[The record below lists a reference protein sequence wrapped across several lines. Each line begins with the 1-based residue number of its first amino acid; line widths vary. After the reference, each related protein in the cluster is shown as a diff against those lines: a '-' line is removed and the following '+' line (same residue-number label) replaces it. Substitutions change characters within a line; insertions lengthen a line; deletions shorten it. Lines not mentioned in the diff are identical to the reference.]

1 MCALVAVVIA
11 RLAFD
16 AAVIVLFGASCF
28 LDWMAPNNLSAWLT
42 ASVARMRFLPIVAC
56 IAAVAWLPFD
66 AATIA
71 GNWGA
76 ALDLRFLEALALATS
91 GGLAWLLRCLVCL
104 AAVAVFGLS
113 VTRAR
118 VLIAGLLVAS
128 LSPSGHTLLQS
139 GSPAVLHVIND
150 ALHVLA
156 GSIWLGSLVM
166 LPSCLTLLDHPEVY
180 RDARL
185 ALQRFSKIGHVA
197 VAVVI
202 LTGVINSVLTL
213 GHRPTRPI
221 SPYVVLLSLKIM
233 LVAVMTVLAAIN
245 RYVFVPRI
253 RFERTKAIARIKAG
267 TWSEVVLGVGVLT
280 LVATFG
286 VFDPH

>member
-1 MCALVAVVIA
+1 MSALVAVVTA

-16 AAVIVLFGASCF
+16 AAAIVLFGASCF
-28 LDWMAPNNLSAWLT
+28 LDWMVPENLSASLVV
-42 ASVARMRFLPIVAC
+42 SVARIRFFPIVAF
-56 IAAVAWLPFD
+56 IAAVTWLPFD

-71 GNWGA
+71 GNWDA
-76 ALDLRFLEALALATS
+76 ALDLQFLQALALATS
-91 GGLAWLLRCLVCL
+91 GGHAWLLRCLVSL
-104 AAVAVFGLS
+104 AAAGVFGLS
-113 VTRAR
+113 VTRGR
-118 VLIAGLLVAS
+118 VLVAGLLVAS
-128 LSPSGHTLLQS
+128 LSLSGHTLLQS
-139 GSPAVLHVIND
+139 GSLVVLHIIND

-202 LTGVINSVLTL
+202 LTGAINSVLTL

-253 RFERTKAIARIKAG
+253 RFERTKAIAQIKAG

>member
-1 MCALVAVVIA
+1 MSALVAVVTA

-16 AAVIVLFGASCF
+16 AAAIVLFGASCF
-28 LDWMAPNNLSAWLT
+28 LDWMVPENLSASL
-42 ASVARMRFLPIVAC
+42 AVSVARIRFLPIVAF
-56 IAAVAWLPFD
+56 IAAVTWLPF
-66 AATIA
+66 
-71 GNWGA
+71 A
-76 ALDLRFLEALALATS
+76 ALDLPFLQALALATS
-91 GGLAWLLRCLVCL
+91 GGHAWLLRCLVSL
-104 AAVAVFGLS
+104 AAAGVFGLS
-113 VTRAR
+113 VTRGR
-118 VLIAGLLVAS
+118 VLVAGLLVAS
-128 LSPSGHTLLQS
+128 LSLSGHTLLQS
-139 GSPAVLHVIND
+139 GSLVVLHIIND

-202 LTGVINSVLTL
+202 LTGAINSVLTL

-253 RFERTKAIARIKAG
+253 RFERTKAIAQIKAG

>member
-1 MCALVAVVIA
+1 VLV
-11 RLAFD
+11 
-16 AAVIVLFGASCF
+16 
-28 LDWMAPNNLSAWLT
+28 
-42 ASVARMRFLPIVAC
+42 
-56 IAAVAWLPFD
+56 
-66 AATIA
+66 
-71 GNWGA
+71 
-76 ALDLRFLEALALATS
+76 
-91 GGLAWLLRCLVCL
+91 
-104 AAVAVFGLS
+104 
-113 VTRAR
+113 
-118 VLIAGLLVAS
+118 AGLLVAS
-128 LSPSGHTLLQS
+128 LSLSGHTLLQS
-139 GSPAVLHVIND
+139 GSLVVLHIIND